1 MEKQKVLIVEDAKL
15 IRDRLTSALAHIND
29 QIEIHTAIRLSEAV
43 ACYTNVHPHIIILDL
58 SLPDGSGIRF
68 LENVKKETPGTIVII
83 LTNFPFPQV
92 KKKCKL
98 LGADYF
104 FSKENEFDEVINIVE
119 SIIHINP
126 AKSEL
131 HLEI

>member
-15 IRDRLTSALAHIND
+15 IRDRLTSALSNLND
-29 QIEIHTAIRLSEAV
+29 LIEIHMATRLSEAV
-43 ACYTNVHPHIIILDL
+43 ACYENIHPHIIILDL

-68 LENVKKETPGTIVII
+68 LENVKKESPGTIVII

-92 KKKCKL
+92 KKKCKQ
-98 LGADYF
+98 LGSDYF
-104 FSKENEFDEVINIVE
+104 FSKENEFDEVISVVE
-119 SIIHINP
+119 SITQINP
-126 AKSEL
+126 ATSDL